1 MLFHLQS
8 SPHLG
13 RWHKLLHG
21 VNVLCLQV
29 QSHIREVV
37 SPLLDVLLS
46 HIEDLDL
53 VASLLLHGTEQLLL
67 VLRNVSSIN
76 GRECFDV
83 RG

>member
-1 MLFHLQS
+1 MLFHLQF

-21 VNVLCLQV
+21 INVLRLQV
-29 QSHIREVV
+29 QRHIGEVV